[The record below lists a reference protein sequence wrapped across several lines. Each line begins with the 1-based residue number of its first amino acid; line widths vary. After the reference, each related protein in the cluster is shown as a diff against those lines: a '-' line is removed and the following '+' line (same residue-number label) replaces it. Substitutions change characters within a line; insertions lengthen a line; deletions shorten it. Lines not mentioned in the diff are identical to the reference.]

1 VSWPH
6 VAVSTLINVSDAGR
20 TQLPFGVGYLDAH
33 TSSVATCA
41 APTVSK
47 RPMVVMG
54 ERPGGASQ
62 YES

>member
-1 VSWPH
+1 M
-6 VAVSTLINVSDAGR
+6 LINVADAGR
-20 TQLPFGVGYLDAH
+20 RQLPFGVGYLDAH

-41 APTVSK
+41 ASTVSK